1 MRSGGAVLKKN
12 YILICFIII
21 IILPGCS
28 YFEGSNLQN
37 VGLLL
42 DSPLDNNTWNK
53 KGYQGLLEIGGKLDI
68 DVFYKENVRTEE
80 DVIAAVDE
88 LVKKG
93 VNLIIGHSNLFGN
106 YFVDITET
114 YPDVHFVYTNGAIY
128 NQAVTSL
135 NFNSHA
141 MGFFGGM
148 IAGEMTE
155 SNQIGVIAVYSWQ
168 PELEGLFEGM
178 KYQNPEAVIDVDFV
192 NEWDDESLALEF
204 YERFKAKG
212 IDIII
217 PLGNAYSTQVI
228 EQAADDGIYSI
239 GYMTEQAEI
248 AEEYVLTSMVQHIDR
263 LYLEVAEAFNKGEL
277 QGGIQTYDFQNE
289 YVSLGEFNE
298 VIPERFKD
306 EMETVIEEYEETNL
320 LPNEIN

>member
-1 MRSGGAVLKKN
+1 M
-12 YILICFIII
+12 
-21 IILPGCS
+21 ILPGCS

-37 VGLLL
+37 VGMLL
-42 DSPLDNNTWNK
+42 DSPIDNNTWSK
-53 KGYQGLLEIGGKLDI
+53 KGYQGLLEIGEKFDI
-68 DVFYKENVRTEE
+68 DVFYRENVRTEE
-80 DVIAAVDE
+80 EVRTAVDE
-88 LVKKG
+88 LVKEG

-128 NQAVTSL
+128 NQTVTSL

-141 MGFFGGM
+141 MGFFSGM

-168 PELEGLFEGM
+168 PELEGFFEGM
-178 KYQNPEAVIDVDFV
+178 KYQNPEAVIHVDFV
-192 NEWDDESLALEF
+192 NDWDDEALALNL
-204 YERFKAKG
+204 YERFKAEG

-217 PLGNAYSTQVI
+217 PLGNSYSALVI
-228 EQAADDGIYSI
+228 EQAARDGIYSI
-239 GYMTEQAEI
+239 GYIAEQAEI
-248 AEEYVLTSMVQHIDR
+248 AEDYVLTSMIQHIDK

-289 YVSLGEFNE
+289 YISLGTFNKA
-298 VIPERFKD
+298 IPENFKN
-306 EMETVIEEYEETNL
+306 EMETVIEEYKETNL

>member
-1 MRSGGAVLKKN
+1 MKKH
-12 YILICFIII
+12 YILISSIII
-21 IILPGCS
+21 FMILPGCS

-37 VGLLL
+37 VGMLL
-42 DSPLDNNTWNK
+42 DSPIDNNTWSK
-53 KGYQGLLEIGGKLDI
+53 KGYQSLLEIGEKFDI
-68 DVFYKENVRTEE
+68 DVFYKENIRTEE
-80 DVIAAVDE
+80 EVIAAVDE
-88 LVKKG
+88 LVKEG

-141 MGFFGGM
+141 MGFFSGM

-168 PELEGLFEGM
+168 PELEGFFEGM
-178 KYQNPEAVIDVDFV
+178 KYQNPEAVIHVDFV
-192 NEWDDESLALEF
+192 NDWDDEALALNL
-204 YERFKAKG
+204 YERFRAEG

-217 PLGNAYSTQVI
+217 PLGNSYSALVI
-228 EQAADDGIYSI
+228 EEAANDGIYSI
-239 GYMTEQAEI
+239 GYIAEQAEI
-248 AEEYVLTSMVQHIDR
+248 AEEYVLTSMIQHIDK

-289 YVSLGEFNE
+289 YISLGTFNKA
-298 VIPERFKD
+298 IPEDFKN
-306 EMETVIEEYEETNL
+306 EMDTVIEEYKETNL